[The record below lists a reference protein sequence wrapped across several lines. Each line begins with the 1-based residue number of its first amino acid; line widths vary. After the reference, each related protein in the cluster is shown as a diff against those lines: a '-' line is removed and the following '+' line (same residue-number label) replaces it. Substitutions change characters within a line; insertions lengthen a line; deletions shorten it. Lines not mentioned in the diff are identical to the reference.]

1 MVLCLYFGQKM
12 IVPLK
17 TYKRDLQN
25 VGQYGQI
32 LFCLKGDIYGVIK
45 SGSNFS
51 LAHNLSY
58 LSYLICGFVS
68 IFWANDENDTLN
80 LQKGFP
86 KCGSI

>member
-1 MVLCLYFGQKM
+1 M

-32 LFCLKGDIYGVIK
+32 LFSLKRYNYGVIK
-45 SGSNFS
+45 CGSYFS

-58 LSYLICGFVS
+58 LSYLIYGFVF
-68 IFWANDENDTLN
+68 IFWVKNDSAT
-80 LQKGFP
+80 
-86 KCGSI
+86 